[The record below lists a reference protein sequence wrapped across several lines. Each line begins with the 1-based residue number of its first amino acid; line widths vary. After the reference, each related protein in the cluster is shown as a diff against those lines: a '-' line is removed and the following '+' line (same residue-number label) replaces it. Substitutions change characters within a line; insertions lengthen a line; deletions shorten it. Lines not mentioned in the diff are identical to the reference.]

1 MFTATR
7 TISMSHWQQFSL
19 AGPHVANTTAGAM
32 KLYDVD
38 GDGCNELILGLTDGW
53 LAVYKDNQLKA
64 STSVNDTITAV
75 TCGYLQALD
84 TTAIVTMTTTGQVY
98 FHGCTPGVNTLELLD
113 RVPFHVNVK
122 SFKLSNNIQPNATM
136 LIIGRVDRIAELV
149 EITAK
154 PASTPVGNSRA
165 QHMFHGHRLSLS
177 IVRRE
182 ALKHQVGGIAESLTD
197 HAPPLLA
204 FTQAQ
209 GTIATMTADS
219 EPETIKVFSTLASNT
234 NPAAFDI
241 ANGPPNTP
249 LLVTT
254 TEGTCCSFDPV
265 TLRPLW
271 EHHVYYPL
279 FQGAV
284 VLRGHPAD
292 THVDADQPPRSSHS
306 HDDLDESW
314 QVLNDIEDAMLPSDA
329 KSEQGSRHEGVPNV
343 DVTSASAAY
352 DDCLFA
358 ACAWDGNSFF
368 FDAQGHHVQ
377 FSLQQEVACFQ
388 MGRYGSRNQ
397 LCAIYACFGEGVFV
411 YDLLASLPKLQMKQ
425 DDHALRMLDL

>member
-122 SFKLSNNIQPNATM
+122 SFKLSNNIQPNATVRCYM

-182 ALKHQVGGIAESLTD
+182 ALKHQVRSSCWMSAQIRMVIQDYAVFIPDVVPDSAVTRNEVKVLRPR
-197 HAPPLLA
+197 PPPTQLA
-204 FTQAQ
+204 
-209 GTIATMTADS
+209 TIADS
-219 EPETIKVFSTLASNT
+219 
-234 NPAAFDI
+234 
-241 ANGPPNTP
+241 G
-249 LLVTT
+249 
-254 TEGTCCSFDPV
+254 
-265 TLRPLW
+265 W
-271 EHHVYYPL
+271 
-279 FQGAV
+279 
-284 VLRGHPAD
+284 
-292 THVDADQPPRSSHS
+292 
-306 HDDLDESW
+306 
-314 QVLNDIEDAMLPSDA
+314 
-329 KSEQGSRHEGVPNV
+329 
-343 DVTSASAAY
+343 
-352 DDCLFA
+352 
-358 ACAWDGNSFF
+358 
-368 FDAQGHHVQ
+368 
-377 FSLQQEVACFQ
+377 
-388 MGRYGSRNQ
+388 RYCRV
-397 LCAIYACFGEGVFV
+397 I
-411 YDLLASLPKLQMKQ
+411 D
-425 DDHALRMLDL
+425 